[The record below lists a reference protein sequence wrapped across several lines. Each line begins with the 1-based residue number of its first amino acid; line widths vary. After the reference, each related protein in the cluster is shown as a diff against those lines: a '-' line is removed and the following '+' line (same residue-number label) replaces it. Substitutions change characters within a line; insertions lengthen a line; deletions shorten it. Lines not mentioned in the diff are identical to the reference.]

1 MSRRLLAGPPK
12 PPASRRRGQPW
23 LPPGERWLG
32 VSPAQPEAPAALAF
46 PGAYPAAMASL
57 GYLSVLRE
65 LLAQGLPT
73 HRLPLAGSAPPESLE
88 EGRPLRSYRLVALSA
103 AWELE
108 AVEAVAALRRA
119 GLEPDP
125 ARRGPDDPL
134 VVAGGAL
141 TLVNPRPLLAFADAV
156 VFGEGLTAATALA
169 RGVLRGAGRR
179 ELLDSLGALPN
190 TALAGQPDDAVLAER
205 HAAAVSRYTV
215 APGPL
220 ASPVVTEASAFGE
233 SFLVEACR
241 GCPRGCRFC
250 VLRRDRCG
258 PFAPFAAETVV
269 EAVPAGAP
277 RAGLVGAG
285 ISDHPAL
292 ERLLER
298 LVDRGIAVSTSSL
311 RVASLTEAHLR
322 LLVRGGARQLTV
334 GVDGL
339 SERLRDALGKPLPVR
354 RVEALAEAARA
365 AGLEAL
371 KLYVMVGVP
380 DETAEDVAEFV
391 ELARRAAR
399 HVRLAVS
406 AAPLVPK
413 PWTPLA
419 EVPFAPATALRERLA
434 GLRRGL
440 GSFARLDLGSPRVAA
455 REHAL
460 AHASLAEARRLT
472 GVVR

>member
-1 MSRRLLAGPPK
+1 M
-12 PPASRRRGQPW
+12 
-23 LPPGERWLG
+23 
-32 VSPAQPEAPAALAF
+32 LAF

-57 GYLSVLRE
+57 GYLAVLRE

-73 HRLPLAGSAPPESLE
+73 HRLPLAEGDPPVSLE
-88 EGRPLRSYRLVALSA
+88 EGRPLRSYRLVAVSL

-108 AVEAVAALRRA
+108 AVETVAALRRA

-134 VVAGGAL
+134 LVAGGAL

-156 VFGEGLTAATALA
+156 VLGEGLTAAAVLA
-169 RGVLRGAGRR
+169 RSVLRGAGRH
-179 ELLDSLGALPN
+179 ELLDELAALPN
-190 TALAGQPDDAVLAER
+190 VVTAGHPDDAALAER
-205 HAAAVSRYTV
+205 HASAVSRYTS

-220 ASPVVTEASAFGE
+220 ASPVVTEGSAFGE

-258 PFAPFAAETVV
+258 PFVPFAEEAVAA
-269 EAVPAGAP
+269 AVPAGAP

-292 ERLLER
+292 ARLLER
-298 LVDRGIAVSTSSL
+298 LVERGVAVSTSSL
-311 RVASLTEAHLR
+311 RVASLSEAHLE
-322 LLVRGGARQLTV
+322 LLARGGARQLTV

-339 SERLRDALGKPLPVR
+339 SERLRESLGKPLPAA
-354 RVEALAEAARA
+354 RVTALAEAARA
-365 AGLEAL
+365 AGIEAL

-380 DETAEDVAEFV
+380 GETAADTAEFV
-391 ELARRAAR
+391 ELARAAAR

-419 EVPFAPATALRERLA
+419 AAPFAAAGVLRARL
-434 GLRRGL
+434 GELRRAL
-440 GSFARLDLGSPRVAA
+440 GSFTRLDLGSPRIAA

-460 AHASLAEARRLT
+460 AHAGLAEARRLV
-472 GVVR
+472 GLAD